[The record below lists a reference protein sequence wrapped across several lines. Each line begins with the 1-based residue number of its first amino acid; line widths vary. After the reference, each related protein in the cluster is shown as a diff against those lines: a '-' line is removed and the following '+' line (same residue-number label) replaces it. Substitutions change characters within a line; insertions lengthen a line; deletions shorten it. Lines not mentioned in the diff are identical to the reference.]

1 MNAHD
6 LVTWVILVGMVA
18 LWIDI
23 KGRHD
28 DN

>member
-1 MNAHD
+1 MSGHD
-6 LVTWVILVGMVA
+6 LVTWVILVGMLA

-28 DN
+28 DK